1 VEKGGGALGG
11 FSCRSGKKGRRN
23 GGGGSRVGVRV
34 GEGEETRGGSGGG
47 QRGRRGTV
55 GTGER
60 RGPLARGSQP
70 TVGGRGEQ
78 RGMWAGPG
86 KREMCR
92 ARRNRK
98 IFDLFK

>member
-1 VEKGGGALGG
+1 MPEREKGE
-11 FSCRSGKKGRRN
+11 KKW
-23 GGGGSRVGVRV
+23 GGGSGVGVRV
-34 GEGEETRGGSGGG
+34 GEGEETRGGSDGG

-55 GTGER
+55 ETGER
-60 RGPLARGSQP
+60 RGPLTRGSQP

-78 RGMWAGPG
+78 RGVWAGPG
-86 KREMCR
+86 KKEMCR